1 MFMTYAGSM
10 MEHPNNGFLLKS
22 SKPNAF
28 PSFCHDHLFTL
39 TLTKIILPPQPPNK
53 HTDTDTHSNLNIHK
67 PVVCSCVP
75 GSVDQMIQTEFK
87 GPAAIH
93 CEV

>member
-1 MFMTYAGSM
+1 MADLYT
-10 MEHPNNGFLLKS
+10 HTKKLTPNE
-22 SKPNAF
+22 
-28 PSFCHDHLFTL
+28 
-39 TLTKIILPPQPPNK
+39 